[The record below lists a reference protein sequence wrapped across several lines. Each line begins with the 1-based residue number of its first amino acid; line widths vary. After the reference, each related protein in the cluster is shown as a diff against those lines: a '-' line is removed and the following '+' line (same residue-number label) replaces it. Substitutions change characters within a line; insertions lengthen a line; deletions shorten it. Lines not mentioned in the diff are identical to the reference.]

1 MKVITFSI
9 ALISPYSWCS
19 RDLRLQCLELHTA
32 FILSQY
38 HWDKEFHFPGKFHL
52 LVKTSTDSVGLGVVY
67 SSIECFHMTSRR
79 PYWCPKTTKRRP
91 CWCPK
96 PVLWE
101 FNSFLMQTLSFV
113 PINLHRCWPREW
125 KHSIVLC
132 AANAVMICE
141 INLQAVAH
149 TTTIHN
155 PQPTIY
161 LFISLSIFFKPI
173 LDSRSSI
180 LDPRLPLN
188 LEVLLCKI
196 VLFLTSEFITFSK
209 VICEPTRTG
218 KAPYAIS
225 ILWTCSVA
233 RRLRDSQVQSNPNR
247 HIRHTPVAH
256 TRS

>member
-1 MKVITFSI
+1 MYKFSRTLHNRQLIQFARIPVEFVVRFIRYQNHVKAITFSI

-32 FILSQY
+32 CILSHY
-38 HWDKEFHFPGKFHL
+38 HWDKEHFPGKFNF
-52 LVKTSTDSVGLGVVY
+52 LVKTITNSVRLGVVY
-67 SSIECFHMTSRR
+67 SNIALR
-79 PYWCPKTTKRRP
+79 TT
-91 CWCPK
+91 
-96 PVLWE
+96 
-101 FNSFLMQTLSFV
+101 NG
-113 PINLHRCWPREW
+113 
-125 KHSIVLC
+125 
-132 AANAVMICE
+132 VMFCE
-141 INLQAVAH
+141 INLQSVAH

-225 ILWTCSVA
+225 ILWTCSVT
-233 RRLRDSQVQSNPNR
+233 RRLRDSQVQSYPNR